1 MNNFA
6 SILYR
11 RRTRRLLILGSLFLI
26 YFSQN
31 FSIAGL
37 DPILVGA
44 SGIVRQGNSLLIAGD
59 KEPGVYF
66 QYDLQQ
72 DEKGPRIPFL
82 PQFLHRK
89 VIPQAELSLDLEGIN
104 VLADGR
110 IVVLSE
116 DLYALINEKGI
127 VAQYPESFTEF
138 GGLGLEGV
146 AVRPNPDESS
156 NVAVVW
162 EGGYPEPEKI
172 PFQIK
177 DAVRKLAFNP
187 LILLHKIPKN
197 ETLQH
202 IKNTDLTIVELQ
214 ILRPD
219 GKEPDAQRFRAPD
232 LVWYKLPSV
241 NDAESEWGFIVLL
254 SSLNRAE
261 PAEYKYLWLQRFD
274 MQGKPVGEPFD
285 LKKILPDD
293 LKPLNWEGL
302 AWFEPGKSLVMTY
315 DNIGD
320 ESPEAYVVD
329 LPKGW

>member
-1 MNNFA
+1 MK
-6 SILYR
+6 SISSLS
-11 RRTRRLLILGSLFLI
+11 RRLFILGFLLLI
-26 YFSQN
+26 CFSQN
-31 FSIAGL
+31 LSIAGL

-44 SGIVRQGNSLLIAGD
+44 SGIVRQGNSLLIAAD
-59 KEPGVYF
+59 KVPGVYF
-66 QYDLQQ
+66 QYDLQG
-72 DEKGPRIPFL
+72 EKGPRIPFL
-82 PQFLHRK
+82 PQFLHCK
-89 VIPQAELSLDLEGIN
+89 IIPQANLSFDLEGIN
-104 VLADGR
+104 ILADGR

-116 DLYALINEKGI
+116 ALYALISEKGI

-138 GGLGLEGV
+138 GGVGLEGV

-177 DAVRKLAFNP
+177 EAVRKIAFNP
-187 LILLHKIPKN
+187 VILLSTIPKN

-202 IKNTDLTIVELQ
+202 IRNKDLTIVELQ
-214 ILRPD
+214 VARPE

-232 LVWYKLPSV
+232 LVWYKFPPQ
-241 NDAESEWGFIVLL
+241 NDAGPDWGFIVLL
-254 SSLNRAE
+254 SSLNRLE

-302 AWFEPGKSLVMTY
+302 GWYEPGKSLVATY
-315 DNIGD
+315 DNLTE
-320 ESPEAYVVD
+320 ESPEAYVID

>member
-1 MNNFA
+1 V
-6 SILYR
+6 SLLYR
-11 RRTRRLLILGSLFLI
+11 PPSSRQILFLI
-26 YFSQN
+26 TLIIYLLPTFST
-31 FSIAGL
+31 AGL

-44 SGIVRQGNSLLIAGD
+44 SGIVRQGNTLLIAAD
-59 KEPGVYF
+59 KVPGAYF
-66 QYDLQQ
+66 QYDLE
-72 DEKGPRIPFL
+72 DEKGPAIPLQPQNLHYRI
-82 PQFLHRK
+82 
-89 VIPQAELSLDLEGIN
+89 IPQADLSLDLEGIN
-104 VLADGR
+104 ILADGR

-116 DLYALINEKGI
+116 ALYALINEKGI
-127 VAQYPESFTEF
+127 VAQYPDSFTEF

-146 AVRPNPDESS
+146 AARPNPDQSS
-156 NVAVVW
+156 AVAVVW

-177 DAVRKLAFNP
+177 EMAREIAFKP
-187 LILLHKIPKN
+187 LILLNRIPKN

-202 IKNTDLTIVELQ
+202 LRNNDLTIVELQ
-214 ILRPD
+214 VARPE
-219 GKEPDAQRFRAPD
+219 GTEPEAQRFRAPD
-232 LVWYKLPSV
+232 LVWYKLS
-241 NDAESEWGFIVLL
+241 EEEWGFIVLL

-285 LKKILPDD
+285 LKKILPDE

-302 AWFEPGKSLVMTY
+302 GWFEPGKSLVMTY
-315 DNIGD
+315 DNLGE

>member
-1 MNNFA
+1 
-6 SILYR
+6 
-11 RRTRRLLILGSLFLI
+11 
-26 YFSQN
+26 
-31 FSIAGL
+31 
-37 DPILVGA
+37 LVGA
-44 SGIVRQGNSLLIAGD
+44 SGIVRQGNTLLIAAD
-59 KEPGVYF
+59 KVPGRYF
-66 QYDLQQ
+66 QYDLQN
-72 DEKGPRIPFL
+72 EKGPLIPFL
-82 PQFLHRK
+82 PQFLHSK
-89 VIPQAELSLDLEGIN
+89 IIPQADLSLDLEGIN
-104 VLADGR
+104 ILADGR

-116 DLYALINEKGI
+116 ALYSLINEKGI

-177 DAVRKLAFNP
+177 EAVRKIAFNP
-187 LILLHKIPKN
+187 LILLNKIPKN

-202 IKNTDLTIVELQ
+202 IRNKDLTIIELQ
-214 ILRPD
+214 VSRPD
-219 GKEPDAQRFRAPD
+219 GTEPEAQRFRAPD
-232 LVWYKLPSV
+232 LVWYKLGE
-241 NDAESEWGFIVLL
+241 DEWGFIVLL

-274 MQGKPVGEPFD
+274 MQGKAVGEPFD
-285 LKKILPDD
+285 LKKILPDA

-302 AWFEPGKSLVMTY
+302 GWFEPAKSLVMTY
-315 DNIGD
+315 DNLGE
-320 ESPEAYVVD
+320 ESPEAYVID

>member
-1 MNNFA
+1 VK
-6 SILYR
+6 SISSLSHQHP
-11 RRTRRLLILGSLFLI
+11 RRLFILGSLLLI
-26 YFSQN
+26 CFSQN
-31 FSIAGL
+31 ISIAGL
-37 DPILVGA
+37 DPVLVGA
-44 SGIVRQGNSLLIAGD
+44 SGIVRQGNSLLIAAD
-59 KEPGVYF
+59 KVPGVYF
-66 QYDLQQ
+66 QYDLQG
-72 DEKGPRIPFL
+72 EKGPRIPFL
-82 PQFLHRK
+82 PQFLHFK
-89 VIPQAELSLDLEGIN
+89 IIPQANLSFDLEGIN
-104 VLADGR
+104 ILADGR

-116 DLYALINEKGI
+116 ALYSLIDEKGI

-177 DAVRKLAFNP
+177 EAVRKIAFNP
-187 LILLHKIPKN
+187 VILLDIIPKN

-202 IKNTDLTIVELQ
+202 IRNKDLTIVELQ
-214 ILRPD
+214 VARPE

-232 LVWYKLPSV
+232 LVWYKFPPQI
-241 NDAESEWGFIVLL
+241 DAEPEWGFIVLL
-254 SSLNRAE
+254 SSLNRLE

-274 MQGKPVGEPFD
+274 MQGKPFGESFD

-293 LKPLNWEGL
+293 MKPLNWEGL
-302 AWFEPGKSLVMTY
+302 GWYEPGKSLVLTY
-315 DNIGD
+315 DNLA
-320 ESPEAYVVD
+320 EQSPEAYIVE

>member
-1 MNNFA
+1 VK
-6 SILYR
+6 SISSLYLR
-11 RRTRRLLILGSLFLI
+11 RPRRFFILGSLILI

-31 FSIAGL
+31 LSVSGIDL
-37 DPILVGA
+37 LLVGA

-59 KEPGVYF
+59 KVPGVYF

-82 PQFLHRK
+82 PQFLHFK
-89 VIPQAELSLDLEGIN
+89 VIPQAELSLDLEGISI
-104 VLADGR
+104 LADGR

-116 DLYALINEKGI
+116 GLYALISEKGI

-138 GGLGLEGV
+138 GGVGLEGV
-146 AVRPNPDESS
+146 ASRPNPDESS
-156 NVAVVW
+156 SVAVVW

-177 DAVRKLAFNP
+177 EAARKLAFNP
-187 LILLHKIPKN
+187 LILLRKIGKN
-197 ETLQH
+197 ETVLRMR
-202 IKNTDLTIVELQ
+202 NNDLTIVELQ
-214 ILRPD
+214 VARPE
-219 GKEPDAQRFRAPD
+219 GKEPEAQRFRAPD
-232 LVWYKLPSV
+232 LVWYMIPSE
-241 NDAESEWGFIVLL
+241 DPEHQQWGFIVLL

-261 PAEYKYLWLQRFD
+261 PPEYKYLWLQRFD
-274 MQGKPVGEPFD
+274 LTGKPIGEPFD
-285 LKKILPDD
+285 LKKILPDE

-302 AWFEPGKSLVMTY
+302 GWFEPGKSLVMTY

>member
-1 MNNFA
+1 MK
-6 SILYR
+6 SISKFLTLLVLLY
-11 RRTRRLLILGSLFLI
+11 FLR
-26 YFSQN
+26 N

-44 SGIVRQGNSLLIAGD
+44 SGIVRQGNTLLIAAD
-59 KEPGVYF
+59 KDPGVYF
-66 QYDLQQ
+66 QYDLQ
-72 DEKGPRIPFL
+72 DEKGPRIPFQ
-82 PQFLHRK
+82 PQFLHCK
-89 VIPQAELSLDLEGIN
+89 VIPHAELSLDLEGIN
-104 VLADGR
+104 VLTDGR
-110 IVVLSE
+110 IVILSE
-116 DLYALINEKGI
+116 GLYSLISEKGI

-146 AVRPNPDESS
+146 AVRPGPDESS

-177 DAVRKLAFNP
+177 EAARKIAFNP
-187 LILLHKIPKN
+187 LILLNAIPKN

-202 IKNTDLTIVELQ
+202 IRTKDLTIIELQ
-214 ILRPD
+214 VARPA
-219 GKEPDAQRFRAPD
+219 GKEPEAQRFRAPD
-232 LVWYKLPSV
+232 LVWYNFRPS
-241 NDAESEWGFIVLL
+241 DDGEPEWGFIVLL

-274 MQGKPVGEPFD
+274 MDGKAVGEPFD

-302 AWFEPGKSLVMTY
+302 AWFDPGKSLIMTY
-315 DNIGD
+315 DNLAE
-320 ESPEAYVVD
+320 ESPEAYVID
-329 LPKGW
+329 LPKDW